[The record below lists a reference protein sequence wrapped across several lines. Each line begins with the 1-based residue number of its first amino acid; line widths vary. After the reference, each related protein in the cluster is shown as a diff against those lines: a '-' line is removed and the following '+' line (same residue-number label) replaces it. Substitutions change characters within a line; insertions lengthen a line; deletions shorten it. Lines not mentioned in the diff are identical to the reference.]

1 MEILHS
7 KIEGDGKPLLII
19 HGFLGTS
26 DNWKT
31 FSRQYVDEG
40 YQVHA
45 LDMRN
50 HGRSFH
56 SPDSTYDLMAGDV
69 YEYARHHGI
78 SSFDL
83 IGHSMGGKVAM
94 FFAVKYPEMVEKLI
108 IADIGVRYYRPH
120 HQDVLAALNAI
131 DFSLKPGRSDVEE
144 TMKRYLGDDQGTIQF
159 LMKNLYWVEPGQ
171 LGLRVNLE
179 VLTKEIENIGQAL
192 PEEARY
198 EKPVLFLRGGN
209 SKYVRDEDMDGIR
222 QHFPKAVFATIKD
235 AGHWLHAEKPKE
247 FLEATLYFFRQ

>member
-7 KIEGDGKPLLII
+7 RIEGEGKPLLII

-31 FSRQYVDEG
+31 FSGQYAAQG

-56 SPDSTYDLMAGDV
+56 SDVSTYEAMVNDV
-69 YEYARHHGI
+69 YEYCKSNNL

-83 IGHSMGGKVAM
+83 IGHSMGGKISM
-94 FFAVKYPEMVEKLI
+94 FFSMKYPEMIEKMVV
-108 IADIGVRYYRPH
+108 ADIGPRYYRQH
-120 HQDVLAALNAI
+120 HQDILAALNAV
-131 DFSLKPGRSDVEE
+131 DFTVKPSRSDIEE
-144 TMKRYLGDDQGTIQF
+144 IMKRFLGDDIGTIQF

-171 LGLRVNLE
+171 LAFRVNLP

-192 PEEARY
+192 PQGTVFD
-198 EKPVLFLRGGN
+198 KPTLFLRGGN
-209 SKYVRDEDMDGIR
+209 SNYVKDEDFDGIR
-222 QHFPKAVFATIKD
+222 QHFPKVVFATIKN
-235 AGHWLHAEKPKE
+235 AGHWLHAEKPQE
-247 FLEATLYFFRQ
+247 FLEATLFFFKQ